1 MDIAAKQAELD
12 AVLWYHEF
20 DFGNGLRT
28 QNHCHHIEDHRRIWR
43 FIESHLSAIDFRGRS
58 VLDIGSW
65 DGYWSFFA
73 EKRGARSVLASDDL
87 NQNWSAGRGI
97 HLAKELLGSSV
108 EVNQNLSV
116 YDLASLGR
124 KFDVILFLGVYYHLH
139 APFPALA
146 QIRHCC
152 HPGTVVVIDGPVA
165 TALRPNEALYDFA
178 GHNCEW
184 LPTVEALQQLLC
196 ATYFNSAVAGYLD
209 PPPVPLPPPP
219 PPAPP
224 PGRLGWRWRL
234 GMCGDALR
242 GARADMASRLA
253 GVLPP
258 QRVEAPPQPRQNENK
273 RVLLTCTPHEGAV
286 ELHYYRPPFGLHAY
300 DPRFRDGGTRAAA

>member
-12 AVLWYHEF
+12 AVTWYHAF

-28 QNHCHHIEDHRRIWR
+28 KTHCHHIDDHRRIWR
-43 FIESHLSAIDFRGRS
+43 FIESHLDGIDFRDKS
-58 VLDIGSW
+58 VLDIGAW

-73 EKRGARSVLASDDL
+73 ESRGARAVLASDDL
-87 NQNWSAGRGI
+87 GQNWSAGRGI

-124 KFDVILFLGVYYHLH
+124 TFDVILFLGVYYHLH
-139 APFPALA
+139 DPFHALA

-152 HPGTVVVIDGPVA
+152 HPGTIVVIDGPVA

-184 LPTVEALQQLLC
+184 LPTVEALRQLLC
-196 ATYFNSAVAGYLD
+196 ATYFTPAVAGYLD
-209 PPPVPLPPPP
+209 PPPAPPPP
-219 PPAPP
+219 RPPE
-224 PGRLGWRWRL
+224 PGPLGWRWRL
-234 GMCGDALR
+234 GMCRDALR
-242 GARADMASRLA
+242 GSRPGMDQRLA

-258 QRVEAPPQPRQNENK
+258 RMVPQPRPDENR
-273 RVLLTCTPHEGAV
+273 RVLLTCAAHEGAV
-286 ELHYYRPPFGLHAY
+286 DLHYYRPPFGLHAY
-300 DPRFRDGGTRAAA
+300 DPRFRDAPLRAAA